1 LSKKNFIALKVESI
15 ENPSKQTPKGKT
27 SIFCKKKEKK
37 IPTQF
42 AFGDKKVRL
51 KFCTLLPA
59 LIHHLTSKKTI
70 EWKTGINLIKLNFS
84 FFVWIAFCSLVGS
97 AFVCKVSSAK
107 NFGDSKS
114 SQGIKA
120 NTDSRKITFS
130 KTHTHIPVTL
140 SYTHTYTQTLTYTH
154 INRHSHVHHYSVI
167 VAKMQF

>member
-27 SIFCKKKEKK
+27 SIFCKKKENNF
-37 IPTQF
+37 PTQF
-42 AFGDKKVRL
+42 AFCLTWRGDKKVRL

-130 KTHTHIPVTL
+130 KTHTHT
-140 SYTHTYTQTLTYTH
+140 SYTYIHTDTYL
-154 INRHSHVHHYSVI
+154 HSHKQTFSRTPLFSHCS
-167 VAKMQF
+167 